1 MTNKERWDMN
11 FELVKEYL
19 DEFGRFPNSNES
31 FKNTN
36 IGNWLFRQ
44 GYLYRKGKL
53 KQYKIDKLKNIN
65 FPFNLRHQMAVNR
78 NTKWEYH
85 VKLFLEFNDK
95 YGRFPCTNDTY
106 KGYDIGGWI
115 NYLRNNKAK
124 LSKERIEQLD
134 SIGFIWSSNEYQ
146 WMKKYNLL
154 KEYIEEYGKQ
164 PSNRTI
170 YKGENLGTW
179 CMSQRGSKKGYLSC
193 KLTEERIQ
201 LLDKLNFRWN

>member
-19 DEFGRFPNSNES
+19 VEFGRFPNSNES
-31 FKNTN
+31 LKNVN
-36 IGNWLFRQ
+36 IGQWLFRQ

-53 KQYKIDKLKNIN
+53 KQYKIDKLKTIN
-65 FPFNLRHQMAVNR
+65 FPFNLRAQMTVNR
-78 NTKWEYH
+78 NAKWEYH

-95 YGRFPCTNDTY
+95 YGRFPCTSDTY
-106 KGYDIGGWI
+106 KGYNIGGWI
-115 NYLRNNKAK
+115 NYLRNNKDK

-134 SIGFIWSSNEYQ
+134 SIGFVWSSNEYQ

-170 YKGENLGTW
+170 YKDENLGVW
-179 CMSQRGSKKGYLSC
+179 CMVQRGSRKGYSSC